1 MSDRRKD
8 EPVARDGAAVLAAD
22 RSAGL
27 AWAGRR
33 VIPALTAEQMREVD
47 RIMVEEL
54 HIELAQVMENAGR
67 GLAAL
72 VLGRFRS
79 GTVTLL
85 AGAGG
90 NGGGGLVAARHL
102 ANQGLDV
109 AVTLSQPAAAFRG
122 VPGHQL
128 DIVMRMG
135 IRVVPEPQPAAV
147 VVDALIGYGLQGPPA
162 GRSAELIDWANAG
175 TSTIVALDVPSG
187 QDATSGVAATPCINA
202 SATLTLALPK
212 VGLLDAPQTGDL
224 FLADI
229 SVPPLVYRRLGLSVP
244 PLFGNGPIVAVTT
257 RQRAWRARS
266 GDGRSA

>member
-1 MSDRRKD
+1 MSDRRRD
-8 EPVARDGAAVLAAD
+8 EPLARDGAAVLVPD
-22 RSAGL
+22 RPAGL

-33 VIPALTAEQMREVD
+33 AIPALTAEQMREVD

-54 HIELAQVMENAGR
+54 HIELAQMMENAGR

-72 VLGRFRS
+72 VLRRCRS
-79 GTVTLL
+79 GAVTVL

-109 AVTLSQPAAAFRG
+109 AVTLTQPAAAFRG
-122 VPGHQL
+122 VPGRQL
-128 DIVMRMG
+128 DIVARMG
-135 IRVVPEPQPAAV
+135 IPVVPEPQPAAL
-147 VVDALIGYGLQGPPA
+147 VVDALIGYGLQGAPT
-162 GRSAELIDWANAG
+162 GRTAELIDWANAG

-187 QDATSGVAATPCINA
+187 LDATSGVPATPCIRA

-244 PLFGNGPIVAVTT
+244 PLFKKGPIVAVTT
-257 RQRAWRARS
+257 RQMAWRARS
-266 GDGRSA
+266 GGGRSV